1 MSLAAPVL
9 NEMDRITINPAVCHG
24 KPIIR
29 GMRWPVQT
37 LLELLAS
44 GMSQEEI
51 LDDHPEL
58 EPGDI
63 HAVLEFAAL
72 QAGGNYVFSDSR

>member
-1 MSLAAPVL
+1 MSVL
-9 NEMDRITINPAVCHG
+9 DRITINPQVCHG

-44 GMSQEEI
+44 GMTQDEI
-51 LDDHPEL
+51 LADHPEL
-58 EPGDI
+58 ERKDI
-63 HAVLEFAAL
+63 QAVLEFAAL
-72 QAGGNYVFSDSR
+72 QASGTYVFSAAL